1 MFSLF
6 LIKLN
11 ANNFVQGLWEDTRK
25 PNHNLRSVRKIAKLE
40 YLIRLICPNWPNVKQ
55 FMI

>member
-1 MFSLF
+1 MFSPF

-25 PNHNLRSVRKIAKLE
+25 ANQNLRRVRKIAKLK